1 MRNRSGI
8 EERQKDLHIPAEVWE
23 ERWDSIAWKR
33 EKKNDDVMKHKRKP
47 KDEA

>member
-1 MRNRSGI
+1 MQNRSGI
-8 EERQKDLHIPAEVWE
+8 EERQKEMQIPTEVWE
-23 ERWDSIAWKR
+23 DNWDSIAWKR